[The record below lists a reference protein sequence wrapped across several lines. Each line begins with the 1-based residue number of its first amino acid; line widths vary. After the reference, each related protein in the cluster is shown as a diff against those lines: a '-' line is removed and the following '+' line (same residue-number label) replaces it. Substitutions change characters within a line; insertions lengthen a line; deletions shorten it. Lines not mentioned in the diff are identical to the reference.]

1 MERTAAATV
10 SDFVYLLERAPEDA
24 MISGGKGAGLARL
37 VRSGVP
43 VPPGFV
49 LTAVAFLQ
57 YLRANGIEEDLAAG
71 DLEATESAVLERL
84 RPSTEGWPD
93 GIRSQIEAAY
103 ESLRA
108 SSGDAVAVRSSGTVE
123 DSGSASFAGQHA
135 TVLNVQTLDDVLD
148 AVFVCWASLYRAD
161 ALAYRRAQEVE
172 DDRPAMAV
180 VVQTLVPA
188 EASGVLFTADPV
200 SGDRDVVLIDA
211 AFGLGESVVSG
222 AVTPDHFVVAKADGA
237 IRHRQIAT
245 KRVQIV
251 ADEGGGVRTE
261 EVSDGRASEASLT
274 EEQVRELTRLATRIE
289 EQAGAPQDIEWSVAD
304 GQFYILQARP
314 VTAAAGQP
322 FGERAQPEESEG
334 WVSEF
339 DSDTDEA
346 TIWTAANVQEVMPG
360 QLSPFSCAFNQQMIE
375 RLGNVPIE
383 RMGIHRQT
391 PDPFFAFF
399 YGRPF
404 LNVTMMQEIIDQS
417 PFGSQE
423 AMLDQFFGQARDG
436 GESTHDI
443 DLTALPKRPWLKR
456 MLGYA
461 NVTPRVLWQTW
472 RMAAEIRRAEE
483 VLAAFARED
492 AERPFAE
499 QSEEE
504 LIATFEDGVE
514 RGAAV
519 SITHISGAGITSS
532 SFEALR
538 SCTERWLGDE
548 TGALQAT
555 LCTGLA
561 GLESAQPAFELWEL
575 SRLVLASD
583 RLRAAFKSHDGT
595 EIERRL
601 DALPDEETA
610 AFRSRLGVFLASNG
624 HRGLQ
629 EAEIAAKTWDED
641 LPTVFSM
648 IRNYLHADPAASPRR
663 IEERQ
668 RRAREE
674 ATADAVR
681 RLSRWQRPIFRN
693 VLRHAQGGVASREH
707 TKDLLVRA
715 TNRGRRITREL
726 ARRLAAKGLLAEIWD
741 FYQLTWDEVK
751 ALVKGGL
758 IREDVYRL
766 IERRRAE
773 DERNRNVA
781 LPETFQ
787 GRPQPLRAA
796 DLPLPDGDVL
806 RGIAVSPGRVTGIA
820 RVIHDPRHDA
830 TIEPGEILVAP
841 VTDAGWTPLFVAA
854 AGIVVDIGGTL
865 SHGSTVAREYGLP
878 AVVNVKHGTR
888 MIRSGQTITVD
899 GTAGIVVLEASNEKS

>member
-1 MERTAAATV
+1 M
-10 SDFVYLLERAPEDA
+10 SDFVYPLERAPEDA
-24 MISGGKGAGLARL
+24 TLAGGKGAGLARL
-37 VRSGVP
+37 VRFGVL

-49 LTAVAFLQ
+49 LTAAAFREH
-57 YLRANGIEEDLAAG
+57 LRANGIEEDLAAG
-71 DLEATESAVLERL
+71 DLDAAESAVLERL
-84 RPSTEGWPD
+84 RAGAWPD
-93 GIRSQIEAAY
+93 GMRSQIEVAY

-123 DSGSASFAGQHA
+123 DSSGASFAGQHA
-135 TVLNVQTLDDVLD
+135 TVLNVQTFDDVLD
-148 AVFVCWASLYRAD
+148 AVLVCWASLYRAD
-161 ALAYRRAQEVE
+161 ALAYRRAQDVE

-188 EASGVLFTADPV
+188 EASGVLFTLDPV
-200 SGDRDVVLIDA
+200 SGDRDAVLIDA

-237 IRHRQIAT
+237 IRHRQIAS
-245 KRVQIV
+245 KRVHIV
-251 ADEGGGVRTE
+251 ADERGGVRTE
-261 EVSDGRASEASLT
+261 EIADSRASEASLT
-274 EEQVRELTRLATRIE
+274 DEQVIALARVAIRIE
-289 EQAGAPQDIEWSVAD
+289 EQAGAPQDVEWSFAD

-314 VTAAAGQP
+314 VTAAA
-322 FGERAQPEESEG
+322 AQPEENEG

-339 DSDTDEA
+339 DSETDAA

-360 QLSPFSCAFNQQMIE
+360 QLSPFSCAFNRQMIE
-375 RLGNVPIE
+375 RFGNVPIE
-383 RMGIHRQT
+383 RMGIRRQT

-461 NVTPRVLWQTW
+461 NVTPRVLWHTW
-472 RMAAEIRRAEE
+472 RMAAEVRRAEE
-483 VLAAFARED
+483 ILAAFERED
-492 AERPFAE
+492 TERPFAE
-499 QSEEE
+499 QSEAE
-504 LIATFEDGVE
+504 LIATFDEGVE
-514 RGAAV
+514 RGAEV
-519 SITHISGAGITSS
+519 STTHISGSGITSS
-532 SFEALR
+532 SFESLR

-548 TGALQAT
+548 NGALQAT

-583 RLRAAFKSHDGT
+583 RLRAAFGSRDGV

-601 DALPDEETA
+601 DALPAEETA
-610 AFRSRLGVFLASNG
+610 AFRKRLDVFLAKHG

-641 LPTVFSM
+641 LPTVFGM

-674 ATADAVR
+674 ATADALR
-681 RLSRWQRPIFRN
+681 RLSWWQRPIFRY

-707 TKDLLVRA
+707 TKELMVRVGK
-715 TNRGRRITREL
+715 RGRRITREL
-726 ARRLAAKGLLAEIWD
+726 ARRMVAKNLLADVWD
-741 FYQLTWDEVK
+741 FYQLSWDEVK
-751 ALVKGGL
+751 ALMKGDL
-758 IREDVYRL
+758 KREDAYRQ

-773 DERNRNVA
+773 DERNRSVA

-787 GRPQPLRAA
+787 GRPRPLQAA
-796 DLPLPDGDVL
+796 ALALPDGDTL
-806 RGIAVSPGRVTGIA
+806 RGIAVSPGRVTGVA
-820 RVIHDPRHDA
+820 RVILDPRHDA

-878 AVVNVKHGTR
+878 AVVNVKYGTR
-888 MIRSGQTITVD
+888 MIRTGQTITVD
-899 GTAGIVVLEASNEKS
+899 GTAGVVVLDASNEKS